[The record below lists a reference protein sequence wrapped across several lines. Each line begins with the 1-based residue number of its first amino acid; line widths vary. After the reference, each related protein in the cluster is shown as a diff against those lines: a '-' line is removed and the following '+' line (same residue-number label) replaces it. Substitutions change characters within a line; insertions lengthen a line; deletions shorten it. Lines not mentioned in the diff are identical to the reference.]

1 MISTDTQKQ
10 IRQLIIL
17 FWGIV
22 LSRILLIIYLP
33 LMDTTEARYANI
45 ALIMSKTQDWITP
58 YFDYGVVYWGKPPLS
73 FWFQALS
80 YDIFGIHDFSPR
92 IPSLIITLLTA
103 WIIYK
108 LMLTLKNKITALL
121 AIIIYFSSLLVY
133 ALSGVVIL
141 DTYLTFA
148 TALSY
153 ASFVMLLN
161 GHKKYWGY
169 LFFIGLGIGLLAKGP
184 LAIVLVGGTIFI
196 WILFSFKKRI
206 KSLLLLPWVSGLA
219 LMLLIALPWY
229 ILAENKTPG
238 FLHYFIIGEHFDRFL
253 DPGWK
258 GDLYG
263 TAHHTP
269 RGTAWLMWLYC
280 SLPWG
285 VIGIWFVLKNLFNKA
300 KYKILFA
307 QLRTDEISF
316 YVIWMLFPMLFFTMA
331 ENITETYLLYG
342 FPALG
347 ILFAIYY
354 NSLDAIALKQQRKLF
369 LISALFVPLLG
380 FFGAFYVMK
389 NAPELKTEKF
399 LIQKYHSLAKHNEPI
414 YFLNSK
420 EFSET
425 YYMGKKVN
433 IISFKEL
440 RQIADNNPNKKYFI
454 VVQNENDNL
463 IKQNFKN
470 YKSVYKSSRHT
481 LYVNSPYFR

>member
-1 MISTDTQKQ
+1 VKKQ

-45 ALIMSKTQDWITP
+45 ALIMSKTKDWITP
-58 YFDYGVVYWGKPPLS
+58 YFDYGVAYWGKPPLA
-73 FWFQALS
+73 FWFQAIS
-80 YDIFGIHDFSPR
+80 YNIFGIHDFSPR

-103 WIIYK
+103 YIIYK
-108 LMLTLKNKITALL
+108 LMLVLKNKVTALW

-133 ALSGVVIL
+133 TLSGVVIL

-148 TALSY
+148 TTLSF
-153 ASFVMLLN
+153 ASFVMLLH
-161 GHKKYWGY
+161 GYKKYWGY
-169 LFFIGLGIGLLAKGP
+169 LFFFGLGIGLLAKGP

-206 KSLLLLPWVSGLA
+206 KSLLLLPWVSGLF
-219 LMLLIALPWY
+219 LILLIALPWY

-253 DPGWK
+253 VPGWK

-263 TAHHTP
+263 TAHHRP
-269 RGTAWLMWLYC
+269 KGTVWLMWLYC

-285 VIGIWFVLKNLFNKA
+285 LLGIWLVLKNLFNKA
-300 KYKILFA
+300 KFKILLT
-307 QLRTDEISF
+307 QLKTNEISF

-331 ENITETYLLYG
+331 ANVTETYLLYG

-354 NSLDAIALKQQRKLF
+354 NDLNVIAIKQQRKLF
-369 LISALFVPLLG
+369 LISAVFVPLIG
-380 FFGAFYVMK
+380 FFGAFYVVK
-389 NAPELKTEKF
+389 NAPKLKTEKF
-399 LIQKYHSLAKHNEPI
+399 LIQKYYDLAKHNEPI
-414 YFLNSK
+414 YFLNGK

-425 YYMGKKVN
+425 YYMNKKVN

-440 RQIADNNPNKKYFI
+440 QQIANNTKKRYFI
-454 VVQNENDNL
+454 VVPNNNDNL
-463 IKQNFKN
+463 IEQN
-470 YKSVYKSSRHT
+470 YKILYKSSRHT
-481 LYVNSPYFR
+481 LFVNSPFFR

>member
-1 MISTDTQKQ
+1 MQQ
-10 IRQLIIL
+10 EIRRLIIL

-58 YFDYGVVYWGKPPLS
+58 YFDYGVPYWGKPPLA

-92 IPSLIITLLTA
+92 VPSLIITLLTA
-103 WIIYK
+103 WIIYR
-108 LMLTLKNKITALL
+108 LILTLKDKITALW

-133 ALSGVVIL
+133 ALSGAVIL

-148 TALSY
+148 TTLSF
-153 ASFVMLLN
+153 ASFIMLLN

-169 LFFIGLGIGLLAKGP
+169 LFFVGLGIGLLAKGP

-206 KSLLLLPWVSGLA
+206 KSILLLPWGGGLV

-263 TAHHTP
+263 TAHHKP
-269 RGTAWLMWLYC
+269 KGTVWLMWLYC

-285 VIGIWFVLKNLFNKA
+285 LIGIWLVLKNLFNKE
-300 KYKILFA
+300 KYKILFT
-307 QLRTDEISF
+307 QLQTDEISF

-331 ENITETYLLYG
+331 ANVTETYLLYG

-354 NSLDAIALKQQRKLF
+354 NSLDAIVLKKQRKLF
-369 LISALFVPLLG
+369 LISTLFVPLIG

-389 NAPELKTEKF
+389 NAPKLKTEKF

-414 YFLNSK
+414 YFLNNK

-425 YYMGKKVN
+425 YYMNKKVN

-440 RQIADNNPNKKYFI
+440 KQIANNNTNKRYFI
-454 VVQNENDNL
+454 VVQNNNDNL
-463 IKQNFKN
+463 IEQNFKN
-470 YKSVYKSSRHT
+470 YKLVYKSSRHT
-481 LYVNSPYFR
+481 LFFNSPCFR